1 MLLLCMVTAF
11 LVCTLIVCFVAVII
25 FSPLVRG
32 GENEWS
38 TSTAED
44 NLLFRIQ
51 QLEEMLQETNDSFK
65 LLQKSLG
72 SLEVSLEV
80 QVRRQS
86 DFDSNISSQFF

>member
-11 LVCTLIVCFVAVII
+11 LVCTLMVCFVAVIM

-44 NLLFRIQ
+44 NLDSAVGGNATGNKQLVQIATKIARI
-51 QLEEMLQETNDSFK
+51 L
-65 LLQKSLG
+65 KSILK
-72 SLEVSLEV
+72 ST
-80 QVRRQS
+80 
-86 DFDSNISSQFF
+86 SSAAIRF